1 MFISKKILTSILE
14 NILIILFFI
23 ISLTNLVGLITFII
37 FSFFLLIQKEKGII
51 KLILLLSLRF
61 IISEGIDNNHGYLHL
76 ISIYKYSVLFVLIP
90 IIIIFKSKV
99 IKNSLLMKKFLIV
112 TLLCFL
118 VFLITSLIVSNYP
131 LVSIA
136 KLLNYF
142 VPLTEIVLL
151 TWLSKGYFN
160 LLRWLSNYFVI
171 IFLASTFLMLDY
183 RGYLLN
189 GFSFQ
194 GILNHPNIY
203 GVLSVVGIVVI
214 ITKLI
219 TSKINLVGKIFM
231 YFVLVIAILE
241 LVLTNSRSSI
251 LALIIS
257 IILFIIFSKL
267 SILSKLFILALISF
281 IFFISLTL
289 PTVSEFIIKFVRK
302 GQSSE
307 HILLS
312 RYGQISNLDFVLK
325 DSPLLGIGFG
335 VPVNK
340 SSLELDDFVF
350 EAGNIFFGLIIFTGI
365 FGLIIYIIYL
375 FSIIFING
383 RIKRNFIVLFIST
396 ILVNTGEM
404 IMFSS
409 NNAGIFCFILWS
421 IYISSDLKDESLRD
435 DQKEILNEKV
445 TYYF

>member
-267 SILSKLFILALISF
+267 SILSKLFILAF
-281 IFFISLTL
+281 
-289 PTVSEFIIKFVRK
+289 
-302 GQSSE
+302 
-307 HILLS
+307 
-312 RYGQISNLDFVLK
+312 
-325 DSPLLGIGFG
+325 
-335 VPVNK
+335 
-340 SSLELDDFVF
+340 
-350 EAGNIFFGLIIFTGI
+350 
-365 FGLIIYIIYL
+365 
-375 FSIIFING
+375 
-383 RIKRNFIVLFIST
+383 NFIHIFYFF
-396 ILVNTGEM
+396 NTPY
-404 IMFSS
+404 S
-409 NNAGIFCFILWS
+409 
-421 IYISSDLKDESLRD
+421 K
-435 DQKEILNEKV
+435 
-445 TYYF
+445 

>member
-1 MFISKKILTSILE
+1 
-14 NILIILFFI
+14 FI

-142 VPLTEIVLL
+142 VLLTEIVLL
-151 TWLSKGYFN
+151 TWLSKGNFN
-160 LLRWLSNYFVI
+160 LLRLLSNYFVI
-171 IFLASTFLMLDY
+171 IFLASTFLMIDY
-183 RGYLLN
+183 RVYLLN
-189 GFSFQ
+189 CFSFQ
-194 GILNHPNIY
+194 CILNHPNIY

-241 LVLTNSRSSI
+241 LV
-251 LALIIS
+251 
-257 IILFIIFSKL
+257 
-267 SILSKLFILALISF
+267 
-281 IFFISLTL
+281 
-289 PTVSEFIIKFVRK
+289 
-302 GQSSE
+302 
-307 HILLS
+307 
-312 RYGQISNLDFVLK
+312 
-325 DSPLLGIGFG
+325 
-335 VPVNK
+335 
-340 SSLELDDFVF
+340 
-350 EAGNIFFGLIIFTGI
+350 
-365 FGLIIYIIYL
+365 
-375 FSIIFING
+375 
-383 RIKRNFIVLFIST
+383 
-396 ILVNTGEM
+396 
-404 IMFSS
+404 
-409 NNAGIFCFILWS
+409 
-421 IYISSDLKDESLRD
+421 
-435 DQKEILNEKV
+435 
-445 TYYF
+445 